1 MSRSLPT
8 LEEIVENPQAI
19 PSDLRSWIRTY
30 HSGSPYS
37 SQPLGVRDPEI
48 SRFLMYYAVY
58 AKIFLTE
65 NQTPYDL
72 PAVNLKRI
80 ASKREF
86 LDTLRNEG
94 HLCGSGQYR
103 PNGFLDDV
111 GSAFSDL
118 GSTISRFAGSVLD
131 YLIPTGESFVSFA
144 NRKIEQYL
152 LDGTAAR
159 GLGALLALTPCGA
172 ICYGAGESIAQA
184 QSWINDQDYFGQKP
198 SDFVNIAYFFDGDK
212 SRPIPP
218 DRRSY
223 QYYCWR
229 LPDNFTFGLSTAT
242 PFERV
247 ELQMLVDSASFLA
260 PFFQQSVER
269 DRLPVKTSVATA
281 ALIRKTLDGGQSLS
295 TLALMRLFFAMK
307 ATAQGNRYD
316 RISES
321 GIPSLLVPEANIVVE
336 RPQVEALLLLA
347 RQSPTAVSMFANI
360 TEDPRLLQLA
370 RAYNPR
376 IFASERTRYLQ
387 FTDALDVDLRA
398 ITSENTKALSV
409 DVSQRKPLPTP
420 VVAALA
426 ASLAGGLLFGVAKL
440 TGRA

>member
-30 HSGSPYS
+30 HADSPYS

-48 SRFLMYYAVY
+48 SRFLMYYVVY
-58 AKIFLTE
+58 AKIFLPE

-72 PAVNLKRI
+72 PALNLKRV

-86 LDTLRNEG
+86 LDILRNEG
-94 HLCGSGQYR
+94 HLCGSGSYR

-131 YLIPTGESFVSFA
+131 YLSPTDESFVSFA

-159 GLGALLALTPCGA
+159 GLGALLALTPCGP
-172 ICYGAGESIAQA
+172 ICYSVGESIAQA
-184 QSWINDQDYFGQKP
+184 QSWVNDQDYFGQRP

-212 SRPIPP
+212 TRPIPP

-229 LPDNFTFGLSTAT
+229 LPDGFTFGLSTAT

-260 PFFQQSVER
+260 PFFQQAVTR
-269 DRLPVKTSVATA
+269 DRLPVETSVATA

-295 TLALMRLFFAMK
+295 TLALMRLFYSMK
-307 ATAQGNRYD
+307 ATVRENRYSQV
-316 RISES
+316 SES
-321 GIPSLLVPEANIVVE
+321 GIPFFSVPEVSIVVE
-336 RPQVEALLLLA
+336 RAQVEALLLLA
-347 RQSPTAVSMFANI
+347 RQSPRAVSMFANI

-376 IFASERTRYLQ
+376 TFAEERTEYLQ
-387 FTDALDVDLRA
+387 FTDTLDIDLRA
-398 ITSENTKALSV
+398 IQSESTGISV
-409 DVSQRKPLPTP
+409 DVSRRKPLSTP
-420 VVAALA
+420 VAAVLA